1 MQLAMQSSHS
11 TIKMRESV
19 RSIFLSGAKGAC
31 SRIATKRLLSRRSV
45 ELHDCKHVVLISVGQ
60 SACQMAET
68 YRAAMPENVRSTA
81 ILSDAL
87 CPDEV
92 LGALRVRHER
102 GGAST
107 RIFADGV
114 RNAVRTVGT
123 EAVGIFLLSAGH
135 QAMLSTPPFGV
146 EHSMRNEI
154 QQLLVSSKARSDEIM
169 AVRNALSVIDDRRL
183 MAALGLSRAIS
194 VRLSTESP
202 SEAKS
207 AAAAWTRETRRI
219 AQDSLKILERYGLAG
234 TTERFPY
241 EHIMTASGIN
251 VPPENALRL
260 VPVTTYNDGI
270 RAASEAA
277 KRFGWVKVHHFSTA
291 LSADR
296 AANEIFRVARE
307 TASVRRPTVVL
318 FGQNGARKRSH
329 ELALRFAILEERDRL
344 NRPWV
349 LLSGCTTGESIFE
362 TNIGAV
368 VDGGSSAWIRQSGF
382 EPRTNLIGDA
392 ARQALEVSGDLL
404 VANERINPLNL
415 DVLFLGEQ
423 Q

>member
-1 MQLAMQSSHS
+1 
-11 TIKMRESV
+11 
-19 RSIFLSGAKGAC
+19 
-31 SRIATKRLLSRRSV
+31 
-45 ELHDCKHVVLISVGQ
+45 
-60 SACQMAET
+60 
-68 YRAAMPENVRSTA
+68 
-81 ILSDAL
+81 
-87 CPDEV
+87 
-92 LGALRVRHER
+92 
-102 GGAST
+102 
-107 RIFADGV
+107 
-114 RNAVRTVGT
+114 
-123 EAVGIFLLSAGH
+123 
-135 QAMLSTPPFGV
+135 
-146 EHSMRNEI
+146 
-154 QQLLVSSKARSDEIM
+154 
-169 AVRNALSVIDDRRL
+169 
-183 MAALGLSRAIS
+183 
-194 VRLSTESP
+194 
-202 SEAKS
+202 
-207 AAAAWTRETRRI
+207 
-219 AQDSLKILERYGLAG
+219 
-234 TTERFPY
+234 
-241 EHIMTASGIN
+241 MTASSIN

-277 KRFGWVKVHHFSTA
+277 KRFGWAKVHHFSTA

-368 VDGGSSAWIRQSGF
+368 VDGGSSAWIRQSGV